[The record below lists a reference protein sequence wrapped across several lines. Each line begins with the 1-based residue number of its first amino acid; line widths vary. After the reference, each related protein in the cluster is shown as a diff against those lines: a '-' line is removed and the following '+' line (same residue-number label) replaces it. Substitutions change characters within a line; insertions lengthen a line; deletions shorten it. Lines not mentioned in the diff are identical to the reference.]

1 MTPENKNSR
10 FPDQRPAQPRQQN
23 ANRGRDNQQQ
33 RGANP
38 RAIQQVTTLGT
49 GTLSGSGLVAITTF
63 STNGLS
69 GGSHTITASYAYNSS
84 IQLNSSSGTCTQT
97 VNSTLNVTTIAI
109 SGSPNPSVTN
119 QSVTFTATVTH
130 SGGTA
135 TPSGNV
141 VFRDGA
147 TALSTNALSGSG
159 ANATAVFDTSA
170 LAIGSHTIA
179 AEYAGD
185 SNFSGRT
192 NSVVQTVAG
201 APQVQTRGA
210 SFGVQ
215 ANQFGFNITGTSGL
229 VIAVDA
235 CTNLSNPVWSP
246 VGTNTLTGGS
256 SYFSDPQWTNYPG
269 RFYRLRSP

>member
-1 MTPENKNSR
+1 VTFLE
-10 FPDQRPAQPRQQN
+10 
-23 ANRGRDNQQQ
+23 
-33 RGANP
+33 GA
-38 RAIQQVTTLGT
+38 TTLGT